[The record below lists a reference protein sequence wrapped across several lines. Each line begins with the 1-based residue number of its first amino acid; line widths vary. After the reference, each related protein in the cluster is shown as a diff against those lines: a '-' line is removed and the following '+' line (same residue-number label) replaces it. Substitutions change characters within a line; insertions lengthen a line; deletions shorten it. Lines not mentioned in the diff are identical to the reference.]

1 VLEDAD
7 DLTIEVA
14 KENSAGR
21 PAPRPPTA
29 TAKRNEEPKIELP
42 DYPFP
47 SPPEV
52 APAPTTPR
60 RPAKPKTEHELSK
73 EAKDLA
79 AAQLE
84 SLL

>member
-1 VLEDAD
+1 M
-7 DLTIEVA
+7 
-14 KENSAGR
+14 
-21 PAPRPPTA
+21 A
-29 TAKRNEEPKIELP
+29 TAKRIEEPKEPKIELP

-47 SPPEV
+47 SPPE
-52 APAPTTPR
+52 ATPAPTTPR
-60 RPAKPKTEHELSK
+60 RPATLKTQQQLSK